1 MTGPREEPMSAGDA
15 PPRRNGHDHAPAE
28 APAAGPADVPAGRF
42 ALARAR
48 FPGAAEQVY
57 MDVAG
62 RGLISR
68 DSRDAVDRYLDM
80 RVHVGADKVAM
91 FAQVERVRA
100 RFAGLIGAAPDEVA
114 FTGNTS
120 EGINLI
126 AASLP
131 WREGDS
137 VVLCADL
144 EHPNNV
150 FPWLN
155 LARRTGLVVR
165 RIPAT
170 ADGRI
175 DAAAMADAVDASTR
189 VVTVSTVS
197 FAPGLRTD
205 MAPIAAACRGHGAL
219 LLVDAAQSAG
229 ILHTDVD
236 ALGADAIA
244 VSTQKG
250 LLGLYGMGFLYCRR
264 RVAEAINPVFLAR
277 FGVDLGEGA
286 HEAGTGGDDTA
297 LRYMAAARRFDV
309 GHPNF
314 LASAALEPALE
325 LIAGIGTEA
334 IEAHVTAL
342 AARMAE
348 GFRALGLPVAG
359 GASGNDLGH
368 IVSVGRL
375 GQGQHDT
382 AEDPVINAL
391 YGRLREHG
399 VRLSIRRGMLRF
411 SLHLYND
418 EGDVDR
424 VLTLTRRHLGGDGAE
439 GRA

>member
-1 MTGPREEPMSAGDA
+1 MASLDLSGDDA
-15 PPRRNGHDHAPAE
+15 APRRNGRDHVPSG
-28 APAAGPADVPAGRF
+28 AADELAGRF

-48 FPGAAEQVY
+48 FPGATEQVY

-62 RGLISR
+62 RGLMSV
-68 DSRDAVDRYLDM
+68 DSRDAIDRHMDM
-80 RVHVGADKVAM
+80 RLHVGADKPAM
-91 FAQVERVRA
+91 FAQVERVRS
-100 RFAGLIGAAPDEVA
+100 RFAGLIGAAPEEIA
-114 FTGNTS
+114 LTGNTS

-131 WREGDS
+131 WRPGDS
-137 VVLCADL
+137 VVLCAAL

-150 FPWLN
+150 YPWLN
-155 LARRTGLVVR
+155 LARRAGLVVR
-165 RIPAT
+165 QVPAV
-170 ADGRI
+170 DGRV
-175 DAAAMADAVDASTR
+175 DGGTMAEAVDDSTR

-205 MAPIAAACRGHGAL
+205 LAPIAAACRAHDAL
-219 LLVDAAQSAG
+219 LLVDAAQSVG

-264 RVAEAINPVFLAR
+264 QVAEALDPVFLAR
-277 FGVDLGEGA
+277 FGVDLGEA
-286 HEAGTGGDDTA
+286 HEATTGRLA
-297 LRYMAAARRFDV
+297 EEAPLRYMPGARRFDV

-314 LASAALEPALE
+314 LAAAALEPSLE
-325 LIAGIGTEA
+325 LIASLGTRV
-334 IEAHVTAL
+334 IEAHVTTL
-342 AARMAE
+342 ARRLAE
-348 GFRALGLPVAG
+348 GLLALGLDVAG
-359 GASGNDLGH
+359 SVPSPDLGH

-382 AEDPVINAL
+382 AEDPVINRLHAH
-391 YGRLREHG
+391 LREHG

-418 EGDVDR
+418 DGDVDR
-424 VLTLTRRHLGGDGAE
+424 VLALTRRHLDGAAE